1 MTSLQQSQSSAQMSD
16 APSPHAAGTGTR
28 AGANLF
34 WLLLAPLCSL
44 LDSRFRRYASNREAA
59 DEREWLSTGLRLPDA
74 KSYTSWSARKEMGV
88 HFPPTHFP
96 PTQVPGARASDT
108 WLS

>member
-1 MTSLQQSQSSAQMSD
+1 MTSLQQSQSNAQMPV
-16 APSPHAAGTGTR
+16 APSLRVAGKGTSTGT
-28 AGANLF
+28 NLF

-59 DEREWLSTGLRLPDA
+59 GEREWLNAGLRLPDA

-88 HFPPTHFP
+88 HFPPTQFP
-96 PTQVPGARASDT
+96 PTQVHGARASDT